1 VRREI
6 QALGG
11 RVTIQSTAG
20 EGTTFTIALPLTLAV
35 LEGMLVEFGGEMMVL
50 PFRRS
55 SRRCAHPAPPSMP
68 SDEPGAWWPTAESSF
83 RSSIWRRHSGSL
95 SLAINKTDRDVL
107 LLVECEAGRRAA
119 LAVDVIH
126 DQRQVVIKSLE
137 ENYGVIPG
145 ISAATI
151 LGDGRIALIV
161 DPEEIIASAGL
172 ETVTH
177 NLQQTSRHASEQ
189 RP

>member
-1 VRREI
+1 
-6 QALGG
+6 
-11 RVTIQSTAG
+11 
-20 EGTTFTIALPLTLAV
+20 
-35 LEGMLVEFGGEMMVL
+35 M
-50 PFRRS
+50 
-55 SRRCAHPAPPSMP
+55 
-68 SDEPGAWWPTAESSF
+68 
-83 RSSIWRRHSGSL
+83 
-95 SLAINKTDRDVL
+95 L

-161 DPEEIIASAGL
+161 DPGGESIASAGL
-172 ETVTH
+172 DTATPQLAANE
-177 NLQQTSRHASEQ
+177 
-189 RP
+189 